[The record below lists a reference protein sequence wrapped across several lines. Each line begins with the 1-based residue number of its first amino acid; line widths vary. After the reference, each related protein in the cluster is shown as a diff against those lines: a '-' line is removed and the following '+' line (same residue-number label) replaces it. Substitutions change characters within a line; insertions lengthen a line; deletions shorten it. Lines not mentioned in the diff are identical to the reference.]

1 MRNYIIKKV
10 EKDLTSKHEH
20 LMNRGINNMTGNGD
34 SEKDIG
40 QLLKSTDSRILIFY
54 MLPKT
59 QRPNNP
65 GRRVLS
71 SVNSHPK
78 KLSAYVDL

>member
-1 MRNYIIKKV
+1 MI
-10 EKDLTSKHEH
+10 
-20 LMNRGINNMTGNGD
+20 GNGD
-34 SEKDIG
+34 LEKDIG

-54 MLPKT
+54 MLPEI

-65 GRRVLS
+65 GRPVVS

-78 KLSAYVDL
+78 KLSAYVDLYHRNYLPT